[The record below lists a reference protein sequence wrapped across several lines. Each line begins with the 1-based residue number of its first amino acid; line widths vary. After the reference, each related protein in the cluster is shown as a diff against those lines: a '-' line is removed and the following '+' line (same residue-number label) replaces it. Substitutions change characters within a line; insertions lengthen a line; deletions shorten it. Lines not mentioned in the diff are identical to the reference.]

1 MHAEKRMRAIRLAGL
16 AALLVSLTLMGG
28 SAWAQSSQGTIGG
41 IVLDSS
47 QASVPGADL
56 VLKDLANNTE
66 RQATSGADGSYSFPN
81 LAAGDYSLHVNAQG
95 FRPYEQT
102 RVSVR
107 VNQVV
112 RLDVRLEVGA
122 VTEVVTVTA
131 DASPL
136 NFENATHQEGVSPE
150 IINELPLI
158 VSGGVRNSAN
168 FAVLAPGVNTGGGQA
183 SAFRSRI
190 NGGIQ
195 SGDEAIMDGV
205 SMQEGTMSQTGMISF
220 WDFPMTP
227 DMVSEFKVLTT
238 NYEPQYGAS
247 TSAQIIVETKA
258 GGPEYHGAAYWYHRN
273 TALNARQFGAD
284 SRPKDLEHDYG
295 VAIGG
300 PVKLPLL
307 NKDPLSTFFYFNYE
321 RYSVKGGVSRPTISI
336 PSLKE
341 RSGDFTDWTDA
352 NGQLIP
358 VYDPATTATNASG
371 GITRQQFNC
380 GGVPNVICP
389 SRFSSSLANAWLQYL
404 PDPTNNNALN
414 NFQAPKPVP
423 DSLISDTKYY
433 IFRGDNYI
441 GNKGHLDFSVWH
453 QDAAPVLESL
463 LPRAIADSNF
473 SDPQN
478 SWIVRANYDI
488 TFSPTLVNH
497 FAYGFLNRNEGYG
510 SLSLQED
517 SSLPRVP
524 GIPDT
529 TSAPTIN
536 FGDGFQGFGNSD
548 GLNTGNKTTRPSH
561 IMNDLVTWVHGSHTI
576 KFGGEFRHIGQ
587 VFNDGTNN
595 SGVFNF
601 DRGATSLLGI
611 NSGNPIASFLLEQVN
626 DANVNV
632 RTVNRWVAQARAY
645 VLHLGD
651 TWRMT
656 PKLTVNYGIRWDYFT
671 PTWEENDQL
680 SFFDSEGPN
689 AAAGGRKGRLAFA
702 GNDAG
707 EASFGA
713 RYPEKNWK
721 GGWAPRL
728 GVAYAVDDKTVIRT
742 GFGISYTQA
751 FYPNWGGGMN
761 LDGFNNNV
769 TRSSTQGGLVPAFVF
784 SQGFPAIT
792 PGETPPFIS
801 SGFRNGQSI
810 LYRPFE
816 ANRRSYSAQW
826 NFTIERQIRD
836 SQVSIAYVGNRGLR
850 LPSQIAGLNALNP
863 SLLSMGDKLFDE
875 FQPGQTSLDGVPVP
889 YDGWVEQMVGCAPS
903 VAQALLPYPQ
913 YCSNLRGLNENAG
926 TSSYHS
932 FQAKYEQRFRSGTFM
947 LVSYTFS
954 KLLTMSG
961 HVDSDA
967 PTWSGLSGVISPFER
982 ERNYALAS
990 DDVPQILSVAFV
1002 HELPFGRGKKYGNNV
1017 SPVVN
1022 RLISGWEISG
1032 VARASSGIPTFFRSG
1047 QCNIPGAFQMGCLP
1061 AITGSSPFTA
1071 DLGSL
1076 RDNFDID
1083 TTRVYSTDRFE
1094 PVGAFNYYGG
1104 AGPTV
1109 SNFRTFGY
1117 NNVDFTIVKNISF
1130 GEKLNLQLRGE
1141 FFNIFNLHHLVAS
1154 GSAQGDGG
1162 TFAFNNDIASPDFGA
1177 WNGTVSPPRNIQ
1189 LGIRIEF

>member
-1 MHAEKRMRAIRLAGL
+1 M
-16 AALLVSLTLMGG
+16 SLTLLAS
-28 SAWAQSSQGTIGG
+28 SAWAQSSQGTISG
-41 IVLDSS
+41 IVLDAS
-47 QASVPGADL
+47 QAAVPAAQITLTELDT
-56 VLKDLANNTE
+56 NTE
-66 RQATSGADGSYSFPN
+66 RQASSGVDGSYSFPN
-81 LAAGDYSLHVNAQG
+81 LVAGDYSLRVSAQG

-107 VNQVV
+107 VNQLV
-112 RLDVRLEVGA
+112 RLDVRLEVGS

-136 NFENATHQEGVSPE
+136 NFENATRQEGVSPE

-158 VSGGVRNSAN
+158 VSGGVRNAAN

-183 SAFRSRI
+183 EAFRSRI

-205 SMQEGTMSQTGMISF
+205 SMQQGTMSQTGMISF

-273 TALNARQFGAD
+273 TVLNARQFGAD
-284 SRPKDLEHDYG
+284 ARPKDIEHDYG

-300 PVKLPLL
+300 PFPLAPL
-307 NKDPLSTFFYFNYE
+307 INKDPLSTFFYFNYE

-336 PSLKE
+336 PSLKQ
-341 RSGDFTDWTDA
+341 RNGDFTDWVDA
-352 NGQLIP
+352 DGNLIP
-358 VYDPATTATNASG
+358 VFDPATTATATDG
-371 GITRQQFNC
+371 TITRQQFNC
-380 GGVPNVICP
+380 QGVPNVICP
-389 SRFSSSLANAWLQYL
+389 SRITNSLANDWLQLL
-404 PDPTNNNALN
+404 PQPTNNNALN
-414 NFQAPKPVP
+414 NFQAPAPIP
-423 DSLISDTKYY
+423 DSLISDVKYY
-433 IFRGDNYI
+433 IGRVDNYV
-441 GNKGHLDFSVWH
+441 GNKGHLYFSVWH
-453 QDAAPVLESL
+453 QSAAPVLESL
-463 LPRAIADSNF
+463 LPRAITDSNF

-497 FAYGFLNRNEGYG
+497 FAYGYLNRNEGYG
-510 SLSLQED
+510 SLSLEED
-517 SSLPRVP
+517 GSLPRVP
-524 GIPDT
+524 GVPSNA
-529 TSAPTIN
+529 SAPTIR
-536 FGDGFQGFGNSD
+536 FSDDFTGYGNSD

-561 IMNDLVTWVHGSHTI
+561 IMNDLVTWVRGSHTI

-587 VFNDGTNN
+587 VFNDGTNE

-601 DRGATSLLGI
+601 NRGATRLLGV
-611 NSGNPIASFLLEQVN
+611 NSGNPIASFLLEQVG
-626 DANVNV
+626 DADVNL

-645 VLHLGD
+645 VFHIGD
-651 TWRMT
+651 TWRIT
-656 PKLTVNYGIRWDYFT
+656 PKLTFNYGIRWDYFT
-671 PTWEENDQL
+671 PSWEEDDQL

-689 AAAGGRKGRLAFA
+689 ARAGGRRGRLAFA

-713 RYPEKNWK
+713 RYPENAWKN
-721 GGWAPRL
+721 GWAPRIGL
-728 GVAYAVDDKTVIRT
+728 AYALNEKTVIRT

-751 FYPNWGGGMN
+751 FYPNWGGGMS
-761 LDGFNNNV
+761 LDGFNNNIS
-769 TRSSTQGGLVPAFVF
+769 RSSTQGGLVPAFIF
-784 SQGFPAIT
+784 SQGFPAPT
-792 PGETPPFIS
+792 AEETPPFIN
-801 SGFRNGQSI
+801 SGFRNGQDV

-816 ANRRSYSAQW
+816 ANRRSYSGQW
-826 NFTIERQIRD
+826 NLTIERQILAD
-836 SQVSIAYVGNRGLR
+836 SHVSIAYVGNRGVR
-850 LPSQIAGLNALNP
+850 LPSAMAGLNALNP
-863 SLLSMGDKLFDE
+863 SLLSMGDQLRDE
-875 FQPGQTSLDGVPVP
+875 FQPGQTSLHGVPVP

-932 FQAKYEQRFRSGTFM
+932 FQAKYEQRFRSGTFILM
-947 LVSYTFS
+947 SYTFS
-954 KLLTMSG
+954 KLLTTSG

-967 PTWSGLSGVISPFER
+967 ATWSGLAGVISPFER

-990 DDVPQILSVAFV
+990 DDVPHIFSLAFV
-1002 HELPFGRGKKYGNNV
+1002 HELPFGRGKKYGSNV
-1017 SPVVN
+1017 GGGMNHLVG
-1022 RLISGWEISG
+1022 GWEISG
-1032 VARASSGIPTFFRSG
+1032 VLRASSGIPTFFRSG

-1071 DLGSL
+1071 DHGAFL
-1076 RDNFDID
+1076 DNFDID
-1083 TTRVYSTDRFE
+1083 TSRLYSTDRFQ
-1094 PVGAFNYYGG
+1094 PVDVFNYYGG

-1117 NNVDFTIVKNISF
+1117 SNIDFTIVKNIPF
-1130 GEKLNLQLRGE
+1130 GEKLNIQLRGE
-1141 FFNIFNLHHLVAS
+1141 FFNILNQHHLVAS
-1154 GSAQGDGG
+1154 GSAADRGG
-1162 TFAFNNDIASPDFGA
+1162 TYAFNNDIASPDFGS
-1177 WNGTVSPPRNIQ
+1177 WNGTVTPPRNIQ
-1189 LGIRIEF
+1189 LGVRIEF

>member
-1 MHAEKRMRAIRLAGL
+1 
-16 AALLVSLTLMGG
+16 V
-28 SAWAQSSQGTIGG
+28 
-41 IVLDSS
+41 
-47 QASVPGADL
+47 
-56 VLKDLANNTE
+56 
-66 RQATSGADGSYSFPN
+66 
-81 LAAGDYSLHVNAQG
+81 AGDYSLRVSAQG

-107 VNQVV
+107 VNQLV
-112 RLDVRLEVGA
+112 RLDVRLEVGS

-136 NFENATHQEGVSPE
+136 NFENATRQEGVSPE

-158 VSGGVRNSAN
+158 VSGGVRNAAN

-183 SAFRSRI
+183 EAFRSRI

-205 SMQEGTMSQTGMISF
+205 SMQQGTMSQTGMISF

-273 TALNARQFGAD
+273 TVLNARQFGAD
-284 SRPKDLEHDYG
+284 ARPKDIEHDYG

-300 PVKLPLL
+300 PFPLAPL
-307 NKDPLSTFFYFNYE
+307 INKDPLSTFFYFNYE

-336 PSLKE
+336 PSLKQ
-341 RSGDFTDWTDA
+341 RNGDFTDWVDA
-352 NGQLIP
+352 DGNLIP
-358 VYDPATTATNASG
+358 VFDPATTATATDG
-371 GITRQQFNC
+371 TITRQQFNC
-380 GGVPNVICP
+380 QGVPNVICP
-389 SRFSSSLANAWLQYL
+389 SRITNSLANDWLQLL
-404 PDPTNNNALN
+404 PQPTNNNALN
-414 NFQAPKPVP
+414 NFQAPAPIP
-423 DSLISDTKYY
+423 DSLISDVKYY
-433 IFRGDNYI
+433 IGRVDNYV
-441 GNKGHLDFSVWH
+441 GNKGHLYFSVWH
-453 QDAAPVLESL
+453 QSAAPVLESL
-463 LPRAIADSNF
+463 LPRAITDSNF

-497 FAYGFLNRNEGYG
+497 FAYGYLNRNEGYG
-510 SLSLQED
+510 SLSLEED
-517 SSLPRVP
+517 GSLPRVP
-524 GIPDT
+524 GVPSNA
-529 TSAPTIN
+529 SAPTIR
-536 FGDGFQGFGNSD
+536 FSDDFTGYGNSD

-561 IMNDLVTWVHGSHTI
+561 IMNDLVTWVRGSHTI

-587 VFNDGTNN
+587 VFNDGTNE

-601 DRGATSLLGI
+601 NRGATRLLGV
-611 NSGNPIASFLLEQVN
+611 NSGNPIASFLLEQVG
-626 DANVNV
+626 DADVNL

-645 VLHLGD
+645 VFHIGD
-651 TWRMT
+651 TWRIT
-656 PKLTVNYGIRWDYFT
+656 PKLTFNYGIRWDYFT
-671 PTWEENDQL
+671 PSWEEDDQL

-689 AAAGGRKGRLAFA
+689 ARAGGRRGRLAFA

-713 RYPEKNWK
+713 RYPENAWKN
-721 GGWAPRL
+721 GWAPRIGL
-728 GVAYAVDDKTVIRT
+728 AYALNEKTVIRT

-751 FYPNWGGGMN
+751 FYPNWGGGMS
-761 LDGFNNNV
+761 LDGFNNNIS
-769 TRSSTQGGLVPAFVF
+769 RSSTQGGLVPAFIF
-784 SQGFPAIT
+784 SQGFPAPT
-792 PGETPPFIS
+792 AEETPPFIN
-801 SGFRNGQSI
+801 SGFRNGQDV

-816 ANRRSYSAQW
+816 ANRRSYSGQW
-826 NFTIERQIRD
+826 NLTIERQILAD
-836 SQVSIAYVGNRGLR
+836 SHVSIAYVGNRGVR
-850 LPSQIAGLNALNP
+850 LPSAMAGLNALNP
-863 SLLSMGDKLFDE
+863 SLLSMGDQLRDE
-875 FQPGQTSLDGVPVP
+875 FQPGQTSLHGVPVP

-932 FQAKYEQRFRSGTFM
+932 FQAKYEQRFRSGTFILM
-947 LVSYTFS
+947 SYTFS
-954 KLLTMSG
+954 KLLTTSG

-967 PTWSGLSGVISPFER
+967 ATWSGLAGVISPFER

-990 DDVPQILSVAFV
+990 DDVPHIFSLAFV
-1002 HELPFGRGKKYGNNV
+1002 HELPFGRGKKYGSNV
-1017 SPVVN
+1017 GGGMNHLVG
-1022 RLISGWEISG
+1022 GWEISG
-1032 VARASSGIPTFFRSG
+1032 VLRASSGIPTFFRSG

-1071 DLGSL
+1071 DHGAFL
-1076 RDNFDID
+1076 DNFDID
-1083 TTRVYSTDRFE
+1083 TSRLYSTDRFQ
-1094 PVGAFNYYGG
+1094 PVDVFNYYGG

-1117 NNVDFTIVKNISF
+1117 SNIDFTIVKNIPF
-1130 GEKLNLQLRGE
+1130 GEKLNIQLRGE
-1141 FFNIFNLHHLVAS
+1141 FFNILNQHHLVAS
-1154 GSAQGDGG
+1154 GSAADRGG
-1162 TFAFNNDIASPDFGA
+1162 TYAFNNDIASPDFGS
-1177 WNGTVSPPRNIQ
+1177 WNGTVTPPRNIQ
-1189 LGIRIEF
+1189 LGVRIEF